1 MRFLRPYP
9 RWVAGGAD
17 STADASRWAVR
28 TQWTRGQAAP
38 LRAFLL
44 TESGSAGILVG
55 AVAVALVWANV
66 DASSYESVWQTDLSI
81 RLGICVAK
89 MDVCPQPVG
98 QKSVPCT

>member
-1 MRFLRPYP
+1 
-9 RWVAGGAD
+9 VAGGAD

-81 RLGICVAK
+81 RLGSHGVTDGSWMCWRPGEESFD
-89 MDVCPQPVG
+89 DVV
-98 QKSVPCT
+98 